1 MRKVWIALLLFVPC
15 LFARGGEA
23 QCKEVSGGILT
34 NILNESGM
42 VNSQSFV
49 ATTLGTVT
57 GDLKGAIG
65 VYFLSI
71 SGQGTPQVIA
81 KVHHHWVT
89 EAGDTIFLENATATS
104 FQAGPLS
111 GVYAV
116 GNNSYVVMIKGG
128 TGRFANA
135 TGTLKLLGA
144 LDLNNGTVVLRY
156 KGEICF
162 ASPEN

>member
-1 MRKVWIALLLFVPC
+1 
-15 LFARGGEA
+15 
-23 QCKEVSGGILT
+23 
-34 NILNESGM
+34 
-42 VNSQSFV
+42 
-49 ATTLGTVT
+49 
-57 GDLKGAIG
+57 
-65 VYFLSI
+65 
-71 SGQGTPQVIA
+71 
-81 KVHHHWVT
+81 VT

-104 FQAGPLS
+104 FQAGPIS

-128 TGRFANA
+128 TGRFSNA

-162 ASPEN
+162 AEPDEH